1 MGTINIKECGIEGLF
16 TVEPE
21 IHSDSRGFFVET
33 YNRRDYVAAGLDA
46 EFVQTNL
53 SYSSAGVLRGLHFQ
67 TRKPQAKLVSVVSGA
82 AFDVA
87 VDIRP
92 GSTTFGK
99 WYGALLT
106 MENLRCLYI
115 PEGLAHGFY
124 AMKDGTVVQYMV
136 SDYYDPGGEGGIA
149 YDDPGL
155 SIDWPIPLG
164 MPPMLSER
172 DRQWPNLVEWIEQ
185 CE

>member
-67 TRKPQAKLVSVVSGA
+67 TRKS
-82 AFDVA
+82 
-87 VDIRP
+87 
-92 GSTTFGK
+92 
-99 WYGALLT
+99 
-106 MENLRCLYI
+106 
-115 PEGLAHGFY
+115 
-124 AMKDGTVVQYMV
+124 
-136 SDYYDPGGEGGIA
+136 
-149 YDDPGL
+149 
-155 SIDWPIPLG
+155 
-164 MPPMLSER
+164 
-172 DRQWPNLVEWIEQ
+172 
-185 CE
+185 